1 MAKQKPAGS
10 PAKTAAAQQSDAPAD
25 LLFADNA
32 TASAAPG
39 PTRAEELVQVDASQC
54 LPNQECPLTPNCRG
68 RLQTYNTV
76 SMMEQ
81 DDNGNQV
88 RARYQQLR
96 CTKCG
101 RTPSGARR
109 ISAAPFAGTK
119 LFNRFTGQS
128 E

>member
-1 MAKQKPAGS
+1 MAKQKPAGP

-32 TASAAPG
+32 PADAVPATTPAA
-39 PTRAEELVQVDASQC
+39 ELVQVDASQC

-81 DDNGNQV
+81 DANGNQV

-109 ISAAPFAGTK
+109 ISAGAFGGTK